1 MQGNLNLFITVKEAL
16 KNGILLNLLP
26 TPVRRRLWNSLG
38 GWIASG
44 SISILQTAGRLLKS
58 MTETSIKYRWT
69 PYKKAVF
76 CIEIA
81 LIIHYLG

>member
-1 MQGNLNLFITVKEAL
+1 
-16 KNGILLNLLP
+16 
-26 TPVRRRLWNSLG
+26 
-38 GWIASG
+38 
-44 SISILQTAGRLLKS
+44 

-81 LIIHYLG
+81 LIIQYLA

>member
-1 MQGNLNLFITVKEAL
+1 
-16 KNGILLNLLP
+16 
-26 TPVRRRLWNSLG
+26 
-38 GWIASG
+38 
-44 SISILQTAGRLLKS
+44 

-81 LIIHYLG
+81 LIIHYLA